1 MTFNP
6 AAPAGYQC
14 SGGCTAAING
24 AFFGAGASYA
34 GFAYQI
40 TGIGNQP
47 ISGTAA
53 FKQ

>member
-1 MTFNP
+1 MNL

-14 SGGCTAAING
+14 TGSCTAAVNG
-24 AFFGAGASYA
+24 AFFGAGAAFA